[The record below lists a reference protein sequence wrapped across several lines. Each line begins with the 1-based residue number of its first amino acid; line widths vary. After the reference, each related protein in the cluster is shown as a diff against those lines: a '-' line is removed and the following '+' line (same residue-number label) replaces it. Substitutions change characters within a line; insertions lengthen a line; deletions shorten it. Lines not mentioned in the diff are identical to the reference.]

1 MQRGRGDPQQPPER
15 AATSRRWEAKAAAG
29 VEVQWIPLF
38 VLDSAIEEEVNF
50 WEIYLKE

>member
-1 MQRGRGDPQQPPER
+1 MQRERGDPQQPPER
-15 AATSRRWEAKAAAG
+15 AATSRRWEAAAG
-29 VEVQWIPLF
+29 VEVRWIPLF